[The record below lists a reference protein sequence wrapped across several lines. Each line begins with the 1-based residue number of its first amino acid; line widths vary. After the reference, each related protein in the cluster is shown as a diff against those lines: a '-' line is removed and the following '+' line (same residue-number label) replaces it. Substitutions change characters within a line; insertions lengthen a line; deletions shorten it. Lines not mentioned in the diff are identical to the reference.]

1 MESIPKQKHWYWI
14 SSDINNEYQLK
25 KIKHILLWLLFISSS
40 RCGLAQ
46 TSTDEQLANQFY
58 QNKEFDKAL
67 TYYET
72 LFNKKSPQAYYTP
85 YLNCL
90 LETKDFK
97 KAEKVVKKQIKQ
109 NSDNLNFMV
118 DLGTVYDRSGEL
130 DKAKTAW
137 EQTIKAIKTDDQ
149 VFSAA
154 NAFIGIHQYD
164 LAITAYLKGRK
175 ISQNDYPYSFELA
188 EVYNIKG
195 DKLAMIGEYLDVLET
210 NDSYIQTVQNA
221 LQTSFNNESNP
232 QQNELLKTELLKRIQ
247 KSPDRTILSEL
258 LIWMQI
264 QLKDW
269 EGAFVQAK
277 AMDMRKKEEG
287 ARVMSLAQLF
297 VQNESYDI
305 AARAYQYVLSKGKGN
320 YFYTDARKELLNASY
335 QKITSSANY
344 TNLELTDLEK
354 NYQATITELG
364 KTADNIV
371 LLRNLAHL
379 QAFYLHK
386 LTDAIALLEEAI
398 ELPQIEPHIKAACKL
413 ELGDIL
419 LVTNDIWEASLRYS
433 QVEKEFKHDAIGQEA
448 KFRNAKISYYTGD
461 FKWAQSQL
469 DVLKGAT
476 SKLIS
481 NDAMDLSL
489 LISDALAIDTNT
501 APLLI
506 FARADL
512 LAFQNKDEQ
521 AMITLDSI
529 NTLFPNHALADDILY
544 RKAALEL
551 KHAKYTEAATFY
563 EDILK
568 NYGSDILADDALFKL
583 ADLNENQFKN
593 TDKAKELYQQLLERY
608 PGSLYV
614 VEARKRFRKLRGD
627 TIN

>member
-1 MESIPKQKHWYWI
+1 MGSYSI
-14 SSDINNEYQLK
+14 
-25 KIKHILLWLLFISSS
+25 
-40 RCGLAQ
+40 AQ
-46 TSTDEQLANQFY
+46 PSTDEQLANQFY

-67 TYYET
+67 TYYEN
-72 LFNKKSPQAYYTP
+72 LFNKKSPLTYYTP

-109 NSDNLNFMV
+109 NPENFSFMV
-118 DLGTVYDRSGEL
+118 DLGMVYSRSEDP
-130 DKAKTAW
+130 DKAKGAW
-137 EQTIKAIKTDDQ
+137 DQTIKAIKSDDQ

-164 LAITAYLKGRK
+164 FAITAYLKGRK
-175 ISQNDYPYSFELA
+175 ISQNNYPYSFELA
-188 EVYNIKG
+188 EVYSIKG

-221 LQTSFNNESNP
+221 LQTSFNNNEASP

-277 AMDMRKKEEG
+277 ALDKRKKEEG

-305 AARAYQYVLSKGKGN
+305 AARAYQYVLAKGKNN
-320 YFYTDARKELLNASY
+320 YFYTEARKESLNASY
-335 QKITSSANY
+335 QKITSRSTY
-344 TNLELTDLEK
+344 TDLELTELEK
-354 NYQATITELG
+354 NYQATILELG
-364 KTADNIV
+364 KTADNII
-371 LLRNLAHL
+371 LLKNLAHL

-386 LTDAIALLEEAI
+386 PTEAIALLEEAI
-398 ELPQIEPHIKAACKL
+398 ELPQLEPHIKATCKL

-476 SKLIS
+476 SKLIA

-506 FARADL
+506 FSRADL
-512 LAFQNKDEQ
+512 LAFQNKDAQ
-521 AMITLDSI
+521 AIITLDSI
-529 NTLFPNHALADDILY
+529 TTLFPNHALSDDILY

-551 KHAKYTEAATFY
+551 KHGKYTEAAAFY
-563 EDILK
+563 ENILK
-568 NYGSDILADDALFKL
+568 NYDSDILADDALFKL
-583 ADLNENQFKN
+583 ADLNEYQFKN
-593 TDKAKELYQQLLERY
+593 TDKAKELYQQLLEKY

>member
-1 MESIPKQKHWYWI
+1 MKNIRLI
-14 SSDINNEYQLK
+14 FFFF
-25 KIKHILLWLLFISSS
+25 LFIGIPVCSS
-40 RCGLAQ
+40 AQ
-46 TSTDEQLANQFY
+46 PSTDEQLALQFY

-67 TYYET
+67 EYYEN
-72 LFNKKSPQAYYTP
+72 LFNKKSSQLYYAP

-97 KAEKVVKKQIKQ
+97 KAEKVVKKQAKQ
-109 NSDNLNFMV
+109 NPDNLNFMV
-118 DLGTVYDRSGEL
+118 DLGTVYNRSGDT
-130 DKAKTAW
+130 DKAKNTW
-137 EQTIKAIKTDDQ
+137 EQTIKSLKSDEQ
-149 VFSAA
+149 VFNLAS
-154 NAFIGIHQYD
+154 AFIGIQQHD
-164 LAITAYLKGRK
+164 LAIATYLKGRK
-175 ISQNDYPYSFELA
+175 ISQNGYPYSFELA

-247 KSPDRTILSEL
+247 QNPDRTILSEL

-277 AMDMRKKEEG
+277 ALDKRKKEEG
-287 ARVMSLAQLF
+287 GRIMGLAQLF

-305 AARAYQYVLSKGKGN
+305 AIRAYQYVLAKGKN
-320 YFYTDARKELLNASY
+320 TYFYNDARKELLNAYY
-335 QKITSSANY
+335 QKITSKGNY
-344 TNLELTDLEK
+344 TPVELTDLEK
-354 NYQATITELG
+354 NYLQTIEELG
-364 KTADNIV
+364 KSAATV
-371 LLRNLAHL
+371 GLLKNFAHL

-386 LTDAIALLEEAI
+386 TTEAIATLEEAI
-398 ELPQIEPHIKAACKL
+398 NLPQIEPHLRAECKL

-419 LVTNDIWEASLRYS
+419 LVTGDIWEASLRYS

-476 SKLIS
+476 SKLIA

-489 LISDALAIDTNT
+489 LISDALAVDTNV

-512 LAFQNKDEQ
+512 LAFQNKDDQ

-544 RKAALEL
+544 RKAQLEV
-551 KHAKYTEAATFY
+551 KHGKFTEAAGFY
-563 EDILK
+563 EAILANYGTDIL
-568 NYGSDILADDALFKL
+568 GDDALFKL
-583 ADLNENQFKN
+583 ADLNETKFKN
-593 TDKAKELYQQLLERY
+593 IDKAKELYQQLLEKY

-627 TIN
+627 TIVN

>member
-1 MESIPKQKHWYWI
+1 MGFYCI
-14 SSDINNEYQLK
+14 
-25 KIKHILLWLLFISSS
+25 
-40 RCGLAQ
+40 AQ
-46 TSTDEQLANQFY
+46 PSTDEQLANQFY

-67 TYYET
+67 TYYEN
-72 LFNKKSPQAYYTP
+72 LFNKKSPLTYYTP

-109 NSDNLNFMV
+109 NPENFSFMV
-118 DLGTVYDRSGEL
+118 DLGMVYSRSEDP
-130 DKAKTAW
+130 DKAKGAW
-137 EQTIKAIKTDDQ
+137 DQTIKAIKSDDQ

-164 LAITAYLKGRK
+164 FAITAYLKGRK
-175 ISQNDYPYSFELA
+175 ISQNNYPYSFELA

-221 LQTSFNNESNP
+221 LQTSFNSNEVNP

-277 AMDMRKKEEG
+277 ALDKRKKEEG

-305 AARAYQYVLSKGKGN
+305 AARAYQYVLAKGKSN
-320 YFYTDARKELLNASY
+320 YFYTEARKESLNASY
-335 QKITSSANY
+335 QKITSRSTY
-344 TNLELTDLEK
+344 TEAELTELEK
-354 NYQATITELG
+354 NFQATILELG
-364 KTADNIV
+364 KSADNIV
-371 LLRNLAHL
+371 LLKNLAHL

-386 LTDAIALLEEAI
+386 PTEAIALLEEAI
-398 ELPQIEPHIKAACKL
+398 ELPQVEPHIKATCKL

-476 SKLIS
+476 SKLIA

-506 FARADL
+506 FSRADL
-512 LAFQNKDEQ
+512 LAFQNKDAQ
-521 AMITLDSI
+521 AIITLDSI
-529 NTLFPNHALADDILY
+529 NTLFPNHALSDDILY
-544 RKAALEL
+544 RKAGLEL
-551 KHAKYTEAATFY
+551 KHGKYTEAAAFY
-563 EDILK
+563 ENILT

-583 ADLNENQFKN
+583 ADLNESQFKN
-593 TDKAKELYQQLLERY
+593 IDKAKELYQQLLEKY

>member
-1 MESIPKQKHWYWI
+1 MSKK
-14 SSDINNEYQLK
+14 NNYIFSL
-25 KIKHILLWLLFISSS
+25 LLFLMA
-40 RCGLAQ
+40 GLAGMAQ
-46 TSTDEQLANQFY
+46 PSTEEQLANQFY
-58 QNKEFDKAL
+58 QNKQFDKAL
-67 TYYET
+67 EYYET
-72 LFNKKSPQAYYTP
+72 LYNKKSNQLFYGP

-109 NSDNLNFMV
+109 NPENPNFMV
-118 DLGTVYDRSGEL
+118 DLGTVYNRADEP
-130 DKAKTAW
+130 DKMKSAW
-137 EQTIKAIKTDDQ
+137 EQVIKSIRTDDQ
-149 VFSAA
+149 VFNAA
-154 NAFIGIHQYD
+154 GAFIGIHQYEF
-164 LAITAYLKGRK
+164 AIATYLKGRK
-175 ISQNDYPYSFELA
+175 ISQNNYPYSFELA
-188 EVYNIKG
+188 EVFNLKG
-195 DKLAMIGEYLDVLET
+195 DKLAMISEYLDVLET

-247 KSPDRTILSEL
+247 KNPDRTILSEL

-277 AMDMRKKEEG
+277 ALDKRKKEDG
-287 ARVMSLAQLF
+287 ARIMGLAQLF
-297 VQNESYDI
+297 AQNESYDI
-305 AARAYQYVLSKGKGN
+305 AMRAYQYVLTKGKGN
-320 YFYTDARKELLNASY
+320 YFYTDARKELLNVTY
-335 QKITSSANY
+335 QKITKKGNY
-344 TNLELTDLEK
+344 TTIELGELEK
-354 NYQATITELG
+354 NYIATIEELG
-364 KTADNIV
+364 KTASTV
-371 LLRNLAHL
+371 TLLKNLAHL
-379 QAFYLHK
+379 QAFYLNK
-386 LTDAIALLEEAI
+386 TKEAIDLLEETI
-398 ELPQIEPHIKAACKL
+398 ELPQIEPHLRANCKL

-419 LVTNDIWEASLRYS
+419 LVTGDIWEASLRYS

-448 KFRNAKISYYTGD
+448 KFRNAKISYYSGD
-461 FKWAQSQL
+461 FKWSQSQL

-476 SKLIS
+476 SKLIA

-489 LISDALAIDTNT
+489 LISDALAIDSNI

-512 LAFQNKDEQ
+512 LAFQNRDDQ
-521 AMITLDSI
+521 ALITLDSI

-544 RKAALEL
+544 KKAQLEI
-551 KHAKYTEAATFY
+551 KHGKYTEAATFY
-563 EDILK
+563 EAILA
-568 NYGSDILADDALFKL
+568 NYGSDILADDALFNL

-593 TDKAKELYQQLLERY
+593 ADKAKELYQQLLEKY